1 MAKAKSKGRK
11 KKPSKRKP
19 VRQRIVKTPQLVRII
34 AGLSILILLVAAAG
48 ILAHQLLKRKDHQHR
63 AYQADNRQSSPKTE
77 APFEIYPV
85 EDPPPAKPE
94 TKPLELSS
102 VQLPKVAIIV
112 DDVGNDRKMARKF
125 MKLDSAITISILPQS
140 TYTRQIAQDA
150 RKYGLE
156 IMLHQPMEPNEYP
169 RVNPGPGVLL
179 TAMSP
184 DAIIEQLNANLDA
197 LPEIKGV
204 NNHMGSKMT
213 ANSPQMRQIFS
224 VLKKRGLFF
233 IDSRTTSD
241 SKCRLSA
248 SLLQVPFAERDVFID
263 HRHDSDFIR
272 KQLKA
277 LLRIAKKH
285 GMAIGIAHPHNST
298 YEVLLDTLPAMKKQ
312 VEIVP
317 VSQIVRIVF

>member
-19 VRQRIVKTPQLVRII
+19 VRKRIAKTPQLVRII
-34 AGLSILILLVAAAG
+34 AGFSILILLVAAAG
-48 ILAHQLLKRKDHQHR
+48 ILAHQLLKSKDHQHR
-63 AYQADNRQSSPKTE
+63 AYRADNQQASPKTE
-77 APFEIYPV
+77 PPFEIYPI

-94 TKPLELSS
+94 TKPLELSP

-125 MKLDSAITISILPQS
+125 MKLDGAITISILPQS
-140 TYTRQIAQDA
+140 TYTRHIAQDA

-197 LPEIKGV
+197 IPEIKGV

-233 IDSRTTSD
+233 IDSRTTRD

-272 KQLKA
+272 KQLKE

-317 VSQIVRIVF
+317 VSQIVRIVS

>member
-125 MKLDSAITISILPQS
+125 MKLDGAITISILPQ
-140 TYTRQIAQDA
+140 
-150 RKYGLE
+150 
-156 IMLHQPMEPNEYP
+156 
-169 RVNPGPGVLL
+169 
-179 TAMSP
+179 
-184 DAIIEQLNANLDA
+184 
-197 LPEIKGV
+197 
-204 NNHMGSKMT
+204 
-213 ANSPQMRQIFS
+213 
-224 VLKKRGLFF
+224 
-233 IDSRTTSD
+233 
-241 SKCRLSA
+241 
-248 SLLQVPFAERDVFID
+248 
-263 HRHDSDFIR
+263 
-272 KQLKA
+272 
-277 LLRIAKKH
+277 
-285 GMAIGIAHPHNST
+285 
-298 YEVLLDTLPAMKKQ
+298 
-312 VEIVP
+312 
-317 VSQIVRIVF
+317 